1 MARRTGRRTLPE
13 RLFLFFENKIAARTF
28 GRQTRTARHKS
39 RSPQGKPLHTHER
52 TRRQQRKTRA
62 RPTTEASK
70 YIEQSAAKA
79 SGAPRYINFFFLSRT
94 FISRRALSVMPILRS
109 DAYAFPVELPAA
121 LCGAAEASTAAAAR
135 RKEQHP
141 EPTQLLSR
149 SLATGRAACHCA
161 TPEERIYFGGA
172 PPACPSEHRR
182 VLQLRRKPRAA
193 FPARR
198 VRHKETTTT
207 HRTRPRS
214 RRTPLGL
221 SGYARKTSCRPR
233 GKPGARRHGKRRRIR
248 RRSVPT

>member
-1 MARRTGRRTLPE
+1 
-13 RLFLFFENKIAARTF
+13 
-28 GRQTRTARHKS
+28 
-39 RSPQGKPLHTHER
+39 
-52 TRRQQRKTRA
+52 
-62 RPTTEASK
+62 
-70 YIEQSAAKA
+70 
-79 SGAPRYINFFFLSRT
+79 
-94 FISRRALSVMPILRS
+94 MPISRS

-121 LCGAAEASTAAAAR
+121 LCGAAEASRAAAAH

-198 VRHKETTTT
+198 VRHRDNYDTQNPATLTPNSSRPLRIRAQNGLQASWKAGSKKTRQTTTNT
-207 HRTRPRS
+207 KAQRADIE
-214 RRTPLGL
+214 PLD
-221 SGYARKTSCRPR
+221 
-233 GKPGARRHGKRRRIR
+233 
-248 RRSVPT
+248 

>member
-1 MARRTGRRTLPE
+1 
-13 RLFLFFENKIAARTF
+13 
-28 GRQTRTARHKS
+28 
-39 RSPQGKPLHTHER
+39 
-52 TRRQQRKTRA
+52 
-62 RPTTEASK
+62 
-70 YIEQSAAKA
+70 
-79 SGAPRYINFFFLSRT
+79 
-94 FISRRALSVMPILRS
+94 MPILRS